1 MSKID
6 KLKKLKKQGEILEVV
21 QAKTEQAISQGL
33 SGVEL
38 RKEQVLSLIA
48 EGNREGQAA
57 TIVGLNIDTISRWKR
72 EDSKFAIEVEQAKLA
87 WRSRLVRTV
96 IIAAETDWKAAKFLL
111 ENQLRDEF
119 GQQKKL
125 EIEQIEKPKSIVID
139 MIDQIRGTEIE
150 TQKETA
156 SPATSKPLDHQDE

>member
-57 TIVGLNIDTISRWKR
+57 IIVGLNVDTISRWKR

-111 ENQLRDEF
+111 E
-119 GQQKKL
+119 
-125 EIEQIEKPKSIVID
+125 
-139 MIDQIRGTEIE
+139 
-150 TQKETA
+150 TQ
-156 SPATSKPLDHQDE
+156 

>member
-72 EDSKFAIEVEQAKLA
+72 EDAK
-87 WRSRLVRTV
+87 
-96 IIAAETDWKAAKFLL
+96 
-111 ENQLRDEF
+111 
-119 GQQKKL
+119 
-125 EIEQIEKPKSIVID
+125 
-139 MIDQIRGTEIE
+139 
-150 TQKETA
+150 
-156 SPATSKPLDHQDE
+156 